1 MPTGELLEHVPSLIL
16 TITFQLAEETE
27 TSRMTSGSSL
37 VVPMVMWGPR
47 APTHCISAIYLL
59 RDQRT
64 LVSGAA
70 DGQVRSCIIENLIQ
84 PFKSRVIMAIYL
96 CQEKCSTSKNLTI
109 SSNIIWPI
117 NILYFL
123 RSLQTVWVDALAL
136 SKVKTNNDSP
146 LVRSPFESFQLFG
159 V

>member
-1 MPTGELLEHVPSLIL
+1 MPTGELFEHVSSLIL

-84 PFKSRVIMAIYL
+84 PFKSRVLMAIYV
-96 CQEKCSTSKNLTI
+96 Q
-109 SSNIIWPI
+109 PP
-117 NILYFL
+117 
-123 RSLQTVWVDALAL
+123 
-136 SKVKTNNDSP
+136 KT
-146 LVRSPFESFQLFG
+146 
-159 V
+159 